1 MSEKKHEEPAG
12 ESAPLWIISFCD
24 LALCML
30 SFFVILSAGAAKSI
44 QYDPEFAELVAA
56 IKKAFKNLP
65 PAPANQPGDLK
76 AILASLKPQKGKT
89 GTSGKPGEAA
99 QRMDGMAGK
108 HDLVTTVRMGSQ
120 TTIGGSIPFPTDSAQ
135 ILPEADPA
143 VRQVAEKI
151 RGHMNVFMVKGHTSR
166 DEEYH
171 LKKTARDLSYERAQ
185 AVLNK
190 LVEYGV
196 AREGLRVEACRD
208 FEPVREGAYSEVTRA
223 ANRRVEVIATEAL
236 ISEYRGQKNA
246 NNPASAKLMELRK
259 KIEKVDKKIKEGQ
272 AAEAEKKDGH

>member
-1 MSEKKHEEPAG
+1 MSEKKHQEEPAG

-30 SFFVILSAGAAKSI
+30 SFFVILSAGAAKSV

-65 PAPANQPGDLK
+65 PAPANQSGDLK
-76 AILASLKPQKGKT
+76 SILASLKQQKGKS

-108 HDLVTTVRMGSQ
+108 HDLVTTVRTGSQ
-120 TTIGGSIPFPTDSAQ
+120 TTIGGSIAFPVNSAQ
-135 ILPEADPA
+135 ILPEEEAA
-143 VRQVAEKI
+143 VRQISDKI

-166 DEEYH
+166 DEEYR
-171 LKKTARDLSYERAQ
+171 LKDTPRDLAYERAR
-185 AVLNK
+185 AVLDK

-196 AREGLRVEACRD
+196 AREGLRIESCRD
-208 FEPVREGAYSEVTRA
+208 FEPIREGAYSEVTRG
-223 ANRRVEVIATEAL
+223 ANRRVEVVATEAL
-236 ISEYRGQKNA
+236 ISEYRSRKTTNS
-246 NNPASAKLMELRK
+246 PASAKLLELRK
-259 KIEKVDKKIKEGQ
+259 KAEKIETKMKEEQ
-272 AAEAEKKDGH
+272 AAEAH